1 MLHDVVIVG
10 AGPVGA
16 ATALALADS
25 GLDVVTLD
33 ARAQGEL
40 GRGDRS
46 LALSHGA
53 RLIFERLGVWGDVA
67 AAREAVTP
75 IVTIDV
81 SQHEGF
87 GQVRLDA
94 LEQGVPALG
103 YVVSYRA
110 LQAALDAA
118 IARSG
123 RRVLHGA
130 TATRITS
137 TSAYASVEVEQAGT
151 RIELTSRLAVVADGG
166 TSAIP
171 GLKRKRH
178 DYRQVALVGKL
189 WPREPHRG
197 IAFERFTAEGPVALL
212 PEADR
217 YGFVW
222 TTTPVRGDALL
233 ALPDAAFMA
242 ALEARLGACL
252 AGNGSPPQTFLRV
265 AERRRFELALEYV
278 GSVAAERIVLLGNA
292 AQALHP
298 IAGQGFNLGVRD
310 AYELAQ
316 ELLATPREE
325 IGTRERL
332 AKYAWR
338 RGPDRIAGIAFTH
351 GLLEIFGMDTPWLS
365 WPRGLALTLLDALP
379 PVKRIF
385 TRAMLFGMR

>member
-25 GLDVVTLD
+25 GLDVVTVD
-33 ARAQGEL
+33 ARVQGEI

-67 AAREAVTP
+67 AARDAVTP
-75 IVTIDV
+75 IATIDV
-81 SQHEGF
+81 SQQGGF

-94 LEQGVPALG
+94 VEQGVPALG

-123 RRVLHGA
+123 RRVMHDA
-130 TATRITS
+130 TMSRISS
-137 TSAYASVEVEQAGT
+137 TPACTIVEVEQDGT

-166 TSAIP
+166 TSAVP
-171 GLKRKRH
+171 GLKRTRH
-178 DYRQVALVGKL
+178 DYQQVALVGRL
-189 WPREPHRG
+189 WPHEPHRG
-197 IAFERFTAEGPVALL
+197 IAFERFTPDGPIALL
-212 PEADR
+212 PEAER

-222 TTTPVRGDALL
+222 TTTPTRGDALL
-233 ALPDAAFMA
+233 ALPDAEFMA

-252 AGNGSPPQTFLRV
+252 ARDGSRQSFLRV

-278 GSVAAERIVLLGNA
+278 DRVAAERIVLLGNA

-325 IGTRERL
+325 IGAKERL
-332 AKYAWR
+332 AKYAR
-338 RGPDRIAGIAFTH
+338 RRRPDRIAGIVFTH
-351 GLLEIFGMDTPWLS
+351 GLLEIFGMDTPWLR

-385 TRAMLFGMR
+385 TRAMLFGVR